1 MPVLRPCSA
10 GASHGRFVA
19 VLSRERQALYDCS
32 RRKEREMV
40 AQMLEGSTP
49 VHLTLDELDAL
60 IAASQKQLAGVNKLL
75 KDR

>member
-1 MPVLRPCSA
+1 
-10 GASHGRFVA
+10 
-19 VLSRERQALYDCS
+19 
-32 RRKEREMV
+32 MV